1 VESHAI
7 ATLQTTLHQPRT
19 DPNVGVTAFLP
30 DASRTPPTAMS
41 QSSGSARLGWFGR
54 LFRRPKHPC
63 LAPSEFEAAFELET
77 TRSERGGHSLA
88 LVVFAVRVGNDDRFQ
103 MDPLLEAI
111 WARKRQFDTVGRLD
125 TNRIGVLLP
134 YTGSTGAWIFAED
147 VARRLG
153 QGGIKVFT
161 SVSSNE
167 GDDDSG
173 ERVESPLPRMPKA
186 KPVVAEEHDVE
197 PATEPVV
204 AEKAALASASSERAH
219 AQFDMF
225 SHFERGPSAAKRAID
240 VVGSAF
246 ALLMLSPVFA
256 VTALAIKASSPGPVF
271 FRQRRAGLL
280 GRPFELIKFRSMY
293 LDAEERKREL
303 MHLNEMDG
311 PAFKMKNDPR
321 ITPVGRWIRRL
332 SVDEFPQFYN
342 VLRGDMSLVGPRP
355 PTLDELPEYERWHLR
370 RLTRPGGLTCI
381 WQTSGRNQ
389 IAFQEWMRM
398 DMRYMKRAS
407 LATDAKL
414 ILKTFWTVG
423 TGHGAC

>member
-1 VESHAI
+1 MSH
-7 ATLQTTLHQPRT
+7 
-19 DPNVGVTAFLP
+19 
-30 DASRTPPTAMS
+30 TPHSP
-41 QSSGSARLGWFGR
+41 RLGWFGR

-63 LAPSEFEAAFELET
+63 LTPREFEAAFELET
-77 TRSERGGHSLA
+77 TRSERSGHSLA
-88 LVVFAVRVGNDDRFQ
+88 LVVFAVRVSGDDTMQ
-103 MDPLLEAI
+103 IDPLLEAI

-173 ERVESPLPRMPKA
+173 ETAESPLPRVTKA
-186 KPVVAEEHDVE
+186 KTADGQKREVEAE
-197 PATEPVV
+197 PADEPVTS
-204 AEKAALASASSERAH
+204 EKAALASAAVEGTH
-219 AQFDMF
+219 PEIDMF
-225 SHFERGPSAAKRAID
+225 SHFRRGPSAAKRAID
-240 VVGSAF
+240 VVGSGA
-246 ALLMLSPVFA
+246 ALVMLSPLFA
-256 VTALAIKASSPGPVF
+256 ATALAIKLTSPGPVF
-271 FRQRRAGLL
+271 FRQQRAGLL
-280 GRPFELIKFRSMY
+280 GRPFTLYKFRSMY
-293 LDAEERKREL
+293 LDAEARKREL
-303 MHLNEMDG
+303 RHLNEMDG

-398 DMRYMKRAS
+398 DMRYMRRAS